1 MSTIVVVR
9 KGNRAAIA
17 SDSLFSLGSIKVPP
31 GNKANHHK
39 IHRFKDA
46 YIAFTGWS
54 AFHNVFEAVME
65 RYPGDLDFRS
75 RKHIFETFQKLHRR
89 LKEDFFLETNE
100 DKEQPGESS
109 QWDCLIAAPSGI
121 FSVESY
127 REVSEYTAFWANG
140 SGIRFVLGAM
150 HAVYARYDDPAD
162 IAKVGIEA
170 ACEFDDG
177 SGLPVQSFTV
187 QLNAGAAVP
196 KTVTA
201 IGKKPLNRSRRKQSR
216 R

>member
-17 SDSLFSLGSIKVPP
+17 SDSLFTQGSIKISPR
-31 GNKANHHK
+31 NKANHHK
-39 IHRFKDA
+39 IHRFNDA

-54 AFHNVFEAVME
+54 VFHNIFDAIME

-89 LKEDFFLETNE
+89 LKEDFFLETSE
-100 DKEQPGESS
+100 EKDQPIESS
-109 QWDCLIAAPSGI
+109 QWECLIAAPSGI
-121 FSVESY
+121 FEVESWRGVY
-127 REVSEYTAFWANG
+127 EYAAFWADG
-140 SGIRFVLGAM
+140 SGVRFALGAM
-150 HAVYARYDDPAD
+150 HAVYDLHDDPAA

-187 QLNAGAAVP
+187 QLGAGMAAPVKKSSP
-196 KTVTA
+196 KPTSVQ
-201 IGKKPLNRSRRKQSR
+201 KRKV
-216 R
+216 